1 MNTRTISYS
10 SNGFVAAV
18 FCLYKSVMNDS
29 GNDTIPEPGFLLI
42 LISDKKWTN
51 AARLSPCKDDNE
63 VLRKIDRKDCL
74 FFI

>member
-1 MNTRTISYS
+1 MNCD
-10 SNGFVAAV
+10 GK
-18 FCLYKSVMNDS
+18 LKDNDVS
-29 GNDTIPEPGFLLI
+29 ALMLHLAGKKPLTGASLI
-42 LISDKKWTN
+42 AD

>member
-1 MNTRTISYS
+1 MICFHIKIKGTLNRNVQCS
-10 SNGFVAAV
+10 F
-18 FCLYKSVMNDS
+18 KD
-29 GNDTIPEPGFLLI
+29 
-42 LISDKKWTN
+42 